1 MSKHLWAH
9 WPPILSHSLYRSIA
23 INLSSPRSSKAGAVM
38 LWCSVLG
45 RMRQQLALGGSRQ
58 TNVMG
63 IPFLMVAQKHFL
75 YNMP

>member
-9 WPPILSHSLYRSIA
+9 WPPILSHSLHRSIA
-23 INLSSPRSSKAGAVM
+23 IYLSSPRSSKAGAVM

-45 RMRQQLALGGSRQ
+45 RMRQQLVLGGSRQ